1 MNYYETLN
9 VSKDASPE
17 EIKKSYRKLVK
28 EHHPDK
34 TGGDDTQFKQISEA
48 YENLSDPAKRQQ
60 YDNQSSGYNPFNNFN
75 RYQDNTSPFQ
85 HAFHGFGGDFAD
97 MFNQSFGGEARG
109 YDIRV
114 SLSITI
120 EESYEGSRKYID
132 VGTGG
137 FNINIPRGIM
147 NGTKLKVPGRGANHP
162 VNSSAPPGDIILTVN
177 VLPDPEL
184 IVNGSDIYVE
194 LTLNWIDLLLGG
206 EFEIHTKLNSI
217 KIKVPQGSHES
228 QLLRVIGQGMPIY
241 NAEGFG
247 NLMVKLRTL
256 PITLTETEIELLKK
270 IKNPNEQH

>member
-9 VSKDASPE
+9 VSSDATPE

-34 TGGDDTQFKQISEA
+34 TGGDDSKFKQISEA
-48 YENLSDPAKRQQ
+48 YETLSDPVKREQ
-60 YDNQSSGYNPFNNFN
+60 YDNKSRGYSPFNNFN
-75 RYQDNTSPFQ
+75 RNQEYTSAWQ
-85 HAFHGFGGDFAD
+85 HAFSGFGGDFTD

-109 YDIRV
+109 YDVRI
-114 SLSITI
+114 SITI
-120 EESYEGSRKYID
+120 TLDECYEGVRKYID

-137 FNINIPRGIM
+137 FNINVPRGIP
-147 NGTKLKVPGRGANHP
+147 NGTKLKIPGRGAQHP

-184 IVNGSDIYVE
+184 IVNGSDVYVD
-194 LTLNWIDLLLGG
+194 LNLSWIDLLLGG
-206 EFEIHTKLNSI
+206 EFEIHNKFKTI
-217 KIKVPQGSHES
+217 KIKVPQGSHDS
-228 QLLRVIGQGMPIY
+228 KLLRVVGQGMPIY

-256 PITLTETEIELLKK
+256 PINLTESEIELLKK
-270 IKNPNEQH
+270 IKNQNE

>member
-1 MNYYETLN
+1 MNYYETLS
-9 VSKDASPE
+9 VSKDATPE

-34 TGGDDTQFKQISEA
+34 TGGDDSQFKKISEA
-48 YENLSDPAKRQQ
+48 YETLSDPVKKEQ
-60 YDNQSSGYNPFNNFN
+60 YDNPSRGHNPFGNFQRN
-75 RYQDNTSPFQ
+75 QDTSSAWQ
-85 HAFHGFGGDFAD
+85 HAFHGFGGDFTD
-97 MFNQSFGGEARG
+97 MFNQSFGGQARG
-109 YDIRV
+109 YDVRV
-114 SLSITI
+114 TLNITI
-120 EESYEGSRKYID
+120 EESYGGVRKYID

-137 FNINIPRGIM
+137 FNINIPRGIQT
-147 NGTKLKVPGRGANHP
+147 GTKLKVPGRGANHP

-194 LTLNWIDLLLGG
+194 LTLSWIDLLLGG
-206 EFEIHTKLNSI
+206 EFDIHTKLNSI

-228 QLLRVIGQGMPIY
+228 QFLRVVGQGMPIY

-247 NLMVKLRTL
+247 NLIVKLRTL

-270 IKNPNEQH
+270 IKNPNEQY

>member
-9 VSKDASPE
+9 VSSDATPD

-34 TGGDDTQFKQISEA
+34 TGGDDSKFKQISEA
-48 YENLSDPAKRQQ
+48 YETLSDPVKKEQ
-60 YDNQSSGYNPFNNFN
+60 YDNKSSGFKRWNFGG
-75 RYQDNTSPFQ
+75 YQDTSSPFEN
-85 HAFHGFGGDFAD
+85 AFRGFGGDFSD

-109 YDIRV
+109 YDVRI
-114 SLSITI
+114 SITI
-120 EESYEGSRKYID
+120 TLEECYEGVRKYID

-137 FNINIPRGIM
+137 FNINVPRGIL
-147 NGTKLKVPGRGANHP
+147 NGTKLKIPGRGAQHP

-184 IVNGSDIYVE
+184 IVNGSDIYVD
-194 LTLNWIDLLLGG
+194 LNLSWIDLLLGG
-206 EFEIHTKLNSI
+206 EFEIHNKFKTI
-217 KIKVPQGSHES
+217 KIKVPQGSHDS
-228 QLLRVIGQGMPIY
+228 KLLRVVGQGMPIY

-256 PITLTETEIELLKK
+256 PINLTESEIELLKK
-270 IKNPNEQH
+270 IKNQNE

>member
-9 VSKDASPE
+9 VSSDATPD

-34 TGGDDTQFKQISEA
+34 TGGDDLKFKQISEA
-48 YENLSDPAKRQQ
+48 YETLSDPVKKEQ
-60 YDNQSSGYNPFNNFN
+60 YDNKSSGFKQWNFGG
-75 RYQDNTSPFQ
+75 YQDTSSPFAN
-85 HAFHGFGGDFAD
+85 AFRGFGGDFAD

-109 YDIRV
+109 YDVRI
-114 SLSITI
+114 SITI
-120 EESYEGSRKYID
+120 TLEECYEGVRKYID

-137 FNINIPRGIM
+137 FNINVPRGIL
-147 NGTKLKVPGRGANHP
+147 NGTKLKIPGRGAQHP

-184 IVNGSDIYVE
+184 IVNGSDIYVD
-194 LTLNWIDLLLGG
+194 LNLSWIDLLLGG
-206 EFEIHTKLNSI
+206 EFEIHTKFKTI
-217 KIKVPQGSHES
+217 KIKVPQGSHDS
-228 QLLRVIGQGMPIY
+228 KLLRVVGQGMPIY

-256 PITLTETEIELLKK
+256 PINLTESEIELLKK
-270 IKNPNEQH
+270 IKNQNE

>member
-9 VSKDASPE
+9 VSENATTE

-48 YENLSDPAKRQQ
+48 YETLSDPVKKEQ
-60 YDNQSSGYNPFNNFN
+60 YDNKSRGYSPFNNFN
-75 RYQDNTSPFQ
+75 RNQEYTSAWQ
-85 HAFHGFGGDFAD
+85 SAFSGFGGDFAD

-109 YDIRV
+109 YDVRI
-114 SLSITI
+114 SITI
-120 EESYEGSRKYID
+120 TLEESYEGVRKYID
-132 VGTGG
+132 IGTGG
-137 FNINIPRGIM
+137 FNINVPRGIQ
-147 NGTKLKVPGRGANHP
+147 NGTKLKIPGRGAQHP

-184 IVNGSDIYVE
+184 IVNGSDIYVD
-194 LTLNWIDLLLGG
+194 LNLSWIDILLGG
-206 EFEIHTKLNSI
+206 EFEIRTKLNSI

-228 QLLRVIGQGMPIY
+228 QLLRVVGQGMPIY
-241 NAEGFG
+241 NSEGFG

-256 PITLTETEIELLKK
+256 PINLTETEIELLKK
-270 IKNPNEQH
+270 IKNQNE

>member
-9 VSKDASPE
+9 VSKDATPE

-48 YENLSDPAKRQQ
+48 YENLSDPVKKQQ
-60 YDNQSSGYNPFNNFN
+60 YDNKSRGFSTFGNGF
-75 RYQDNTSPFQ
+75 QDPTNAWQ
-85 HAFHGFGGDFAD
+85 HAFNGFGGDFAD
-97 MFNQSFGGEARG
+97 MFNQSFGGQAKG
-109 YDIRV
+109 YDVNV
-114 SLSITI
+114 SLSITL

-137 FNINIPRGIM
+137 FNINIPKGIRT
-147 NGTKLKVPGRGANHP
+147 GTKLKVPGRGAPHP

-184 IVNGSDIYVE
+184 IVNGSDIYVD
-194 LTLNWIDLLLGG
+194 LNLSWIDILLGG
-206 EFEIHTKLNSI
+206 EFEIRTKLNSI

-228 QLLRVIGQGMPIY
+228 QLLRVVGQGMPIY

>member
-9 VSKDASPE
+9 VSKDATPE

-34 TGGDDTQFKQISEA
+34 TGGDDSKFKQISEA
-48 YENLSDPAKRQQ
+48 YETLSDPVKKEQ
-60 YDNQSSGYNPFNNFN
+60 YDNKSRGYSPFGGGFQDTSNPFA
-75 RYQDNTSPFQ
+75 
-85 HAFHGFGGDFAD
+85 HAFRGFGGDFAD

-109 YDIRV
+109 HDVRI
-114 SLSITI
+114 SMNITL
-120 EESYEGSRKYID
+120 EESYEGVRKYID

-137 FNINIPRGIM
+137 FNINIPRGIYS
-147 NGTKLKVPGRGANHP
+147 GTKLKVPGRGAPHP
-162 VNSSAPPGDIILTVN
+162 VNSSAPPGDIILTIN

-194 LTLNWIDLLLGG
+194 LTLSWIDLLLGG
-206 EFEIHTKLNSI
+206 EFEVHTKLNSL
-217 KIKVPQGSHES
+217 KIKVPQGSHDS
-228 QLLRVIGQGMPIY
+228 KLLRVVGQGMPIY

-256 PITLTETEIELLKK
+256 PVNLSESEIELLKK
-270 IKNPNEQH
+270 IKNQNE